1 MRSGTLDDLISR
13 ALAEDLG
20 SGDVTTEAVVSA
32 DLVVVADVV
41 VKAAGVVCGVSEL
54 VACVRLLDPDAEIE
68 LLAAEG
74 DVVESP
80 PHTVARIRGRAQAVL
95 SAERTGLNFMQRM
108 SGIATAT
115 RAYVTAVEGTGAVIL
130 DTRKTAP
137 GLRALDKRA
146 VACGGGRNLRIG
158 LADAILIKDN
168 HVALAGGIVP
178 AVEAARNANPG
189 LAVEVEVDDLSQ
201 LEEALGA
208 HADTILLDNMDP
220 ARLAEA
226 VARTGGRARL
236 EASGGISLDTVR
248 AVAETGVDAISI
260 GALTHSVTAL
270 DVSLEVHPWQ
280 S

>member
-1 MRSGTLDDLISR
+1 MRTGTDDDVIVR

-20 SGDVTTEAVVSA
+20 TGDVTTEATVPA
-32 DLVVVADVV
+32 HLEALADVV
-41 VKAAGVVCGVSEL
+41 VKGAGVVCGISEL
-54 VACVRLLDPDAEIE
+54 AACVRALDPDAELE

-74 DVVESP
+74 DAVTSP
-80 PHTVARIRGRAQAVL
+80 PETVARIRGRAHAIL
-95 SAERTGLNFMQRM
+95 TAERTGLNLVQRM

-115 RAYVTAVEGTGAVIL
+115 RAYVEAVAGTGAEIL

-146 VACGGGRNLRIG
+146 VACGGGRNHRMG

-168 HVALAGGIVP
+168 HVAVAGGILP
-178 AVEAARNANPG
+178 AVEAARAAHPA
-189 LAVEVEVDDLSQ
+189 LAVEVEVDDLDQ
-201 LEEALGA
+201 LDEALAAG
-208 HADTILLDNMDP
+208 ADTILLDNMPP
-220 ARLAEA
+220 ARLREA

-236 EASGGISLDTVR
+236 EASGGITLETVR